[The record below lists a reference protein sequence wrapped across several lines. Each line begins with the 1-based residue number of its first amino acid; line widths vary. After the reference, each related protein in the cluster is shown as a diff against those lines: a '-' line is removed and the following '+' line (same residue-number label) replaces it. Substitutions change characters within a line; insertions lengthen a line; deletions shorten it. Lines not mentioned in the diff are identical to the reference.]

1 MKVGSVQLFLCILI
15 ADQHGCVYDP
25 HRDDDSR
32 RYLMGEQ
39 NIREHTDEST
49 RHAFMKS
56 LLSEVQA
63 LEAMLG
69 KGMVESGV
77 SRIGAEQEMFL
88 IDKAQKP
95 ALTALDVLARIDDP
109 RFTHELGLFNIEA
122 NLSVQELKSDCL
134 SRMEAEAQEVYASAR
149 EAAHQCDS
157 EIALVGILPT
167 LTKKHLGLDAMVPT
181 PRYFA
186 LNDAILALRGGD
198 LRFTINGIDQLTV
211 NHDNLML
218 EACNTSFQVHFQV
231 SPENFAHLYN
241 IAQTI
246 TGPLLAAAVNSPI
259 LLGKRLWHET
269 RISVF
274 EYSVDAR
281 SATHQTRGLKPRV
294 HFGDHWVD
302 DSVTE
307 IFKEDIARF
316 RVILTT
322 ETEDDP
328 LAMVAQGIAPKLKA
342 LCLHNGTV
350 YRWNRA
356 CYGVHNGVPH
366 LRIENRVIPSGPTV
380 LDEIANTAFFVGM
393 MAGMSKEIDDV
404 RVLIPFEDVKSNFM
418 AAARDGI
425 RAQMNWFGDTHMPA
439 KQLILEYLLPLAEK
453 GLQEYAVDQGDI
465 DRYLG
470 VLRDRVTTRRT
481 GARWALESLNN
492 MQDRGTSDQRLRCL
506 VASMVDQQT
515 TGRPISDWGLAD
527 FCEELDWRE
536 SYLKV
541 SQFMATDLFTVR
553 PDDIVDFA
561 ATLMDWRHVRHV
573 PVEGDD
579 GELVGLVSHRALLR
593 LVATGRV
600 GGEHK
605 VTVREIMTRNPVTVN
620 SDATTVEAIRLMRE
634 AQVACLPVVDKG
646 KLLGLVTEHDLIVV
660 SSHLLERYLAEA
672 E

>member
-1 MKVGSVQLFLCILI
+1 
-15 ADQHGCVYDP
+15 
-25 HRDDDSR
+25 
-32 RYLMGEQ
+32 MGEQ
-39 NIREHTDEST
+39 NIEEFADEAT
-49 RHAFMKS
+49 RQEFMKS
-56 LLSEVQA
+56 LLEEVRA
-63 LEAMLG
+63 LEAMLE

-88 IDKAQKP
+88 VNKAQQP
-95 ALTALDVLARIDDP
+95 ALTALAVLKELDDE

-122 NLSVQELKSDCL
+122 NLSVQEFKADCL
-134 SRMEAEAQEVYASAR
+134 SRMEKEAQDIYAKAC
-149 EAAHQCDS
+149 EAAHKCDS
-157 EIALVGILPT
+157 EIVLVGILPT
-167 LTKKHLGLDAMVPT
+167 LTKKNLGLDSMVPI
-181 PRYFA
+181 PRYHA
-186 LNDAILALRGGD
+186 LNNAIMALRGDD
-198 LRFTINGIDQLTV
+198 LQFTINGTDQLTV
-211 NHDNLML
+211 KHDNLML

-231 SPENFAHLYN
+231 SPDDFARLYN
-241 IAQTI
+241 IAQTV

-294 HFGDHWVD
+294 HFGDHWVEE
-302 DSVTE
+302 SVTE
-307 IFKEDIARF
+307 LFKEDIARF

-322 ETEDDP
+322 ETEDNP
-328 LAMVAQGIAPKLKA
+328 LAMVAQGLAPKLKA

-356 CYGVHNGVPH
+356 CYGTHNGIPH

-380 LDEIANTAFFVGM
+380 LDEIANAAFFVGM
-393 MAGMSKEIDDV
+393 MAGMADKYPDV
-404 RVLIPFEDVKSNFM
+404 REHITFADIKANFM

-439 KQLILEYLLPLAEK
+439 RELILEQLLPLAEH
-453 GLQEYAVDQGDI
+453 GLNKYGLNKDDI
-465 DRYLG
+465 EFYLG
-470 VLRDRVTTRRT
+470 VIRDRVATRRN

-492 MQDRGTSDQRLRCL
+492 MNGRGTEDQRLRCL
-506 VASMVDQQT
+506 VSNMIEQQS
-515 TGRPISDWGLAD
+515 TGKPISDWGLAE
-527 FCEELDWRE
+527 FCEHQDWRE

-561 ATLMDWRHVRHV
+561 ATLMDWRHVRHI

-579 GELVGLVSHRALLR
+579 GELVGLLSHRALLR

-600 GGEHK
+600 GSDHK
-605 VTVREIMTRNPVTVN
+605 VTVREIMTRRPVTVN
-620 SDATTVEAIRLMRE
+620 SDATTVDAIRLMRK
-634 AQVACLPVVDKG
+634 AQVACLPVVDDG
-646 KLLGLVTEHDLIVV
+646 KLLGLVTEHDLIMVA
-660 SSHLLERYLAEA
+660 SHLLERYLDDNN
-672 E
+672 

>member
-1 MKVGSVQLFLCILI
+1 
-15 ADQHGCVYDP
+15 
-25 HRDDDSR
+25 
-32 RYLMGEQ
+32 MGEQ
-39 NIREHTDEST
+39 NIVEDASEST
-49 RHAFMKS
+49 RQEFMKS
-56 LLSEVQA
+56 LLEEVRA
-63 LEAMLG
+63 LEAMLD

-88 IDKAQKP
+88 IDEAHKP
-95 ALTALDVLARIDDP
+95 ALTGLDVLKELDDD

-122 NLSVQELKSDCL
+122 NLAVQEFQSDCL
-134 SRMEAEAQEVYASAR
+134 SRMEAEAQEVYAKAR
-149 EAAHQCDS
+149 EAAHKCNS

-167 LTKKHLGLDAMVPT
+167 LTKNNLGLDSMVPL
-181 PRYFA
+181 PRYHA
-186 LNDAILALRGGD
+186 LNEAFMALRGHD
-198 LRFTINGIDQLTV
+198 LQFTINGIDQLIV
-211 NHDNLML
+211 KHDNLMV

-231 SPENFAHLYN
+231 NPEDFARLYN
-241 IAQTI
+241 IAQVV

-281 SATHQTRGLKPRV
+281 STTHQARGLQPRV
-294 HFGDHWVD
+294 HFGNDWVD
-302 DSVTE
+302 KSVTE

-316 RVILTT
+316 RVLLTT

-380 LDEIANTAFFVGM
+380 IDEIANTAFFVGM
-393 MAGMSKEIDDV
+393 MAGMSEKYKDIRDEIT
-404 RVLIPFEDVKSNFM
+404 FQDVKANFM
-418 AAARDGI
+418 AAARAGI

-439 KQLILEYLLPLAEK
+439 RKLILDELLPLAES
-453 GLQEYAVDQGDI
+453 GLIKYGVDQKDI
-465 DRYLG
+465 DKYLG
-470 VLRDRVTTRRT
+470 VLRDRVSTRRN
-481 GARWALESLNN
+481 GARWALESLNE
-492 MQDRGTSDQRLRCL
+492 MHEQGTEDQRMRCL
-506 VASMVDQQT
+506 VSSMVEQQT
-515 TGRPISDWGLAD
+515 TGRPISEWVLAEFRED
-527 FCEELDWRE
+527 QGWRE

-579 GELVGLVSHRALLR
+579 GELIGLVSHRALLR
-593 LVATGRV
+593 LVAEGRV

-605 VTVREIMTRNPVTVN
+605 VTVKEIMTLNPVTVG
-620 SDATTVEAIRLMRE
+620 SDATTVDAIRLMRK
-634 AQVACLPVVDKG
+634 AKVACLPVVENG

-660 SSHLLERYLAEA
+660 ASHLLERYLESNK
-672 E
+672 

>member
-1 MKVGSVQLFLCILI
+1 
-15 ADQHGCVYDP
+15 
-25 HRDDDSR
+25 
-32 RYLMGEQ
+32 MGEQ
-39 NIREHTDEST
+39 DIKEHADEST
-49 RHAFMKS
+49 RQAFMKS
-56 LLSEVQA
+56 LLEEVRA
-63 LEAMLG
+63 LEAMLE

-88 IDKAQKP
+88 INQAKQP
-95 ALTALDVLARIDDP
+95 ALTALDVLKELDDE

-122 NLSVQELKSDCL
+122 NLSVQEFHSDCL
-134 SRMEAEAQEVYASAR
+134 SRMEAETQEVYAKAR
-149 EAAHQCDS
+149 KAAAACGSD
-157 EIALVGILPT
+157 IALVGILPT
-167 LTKKHLGLDAMVPT
+167 LTKKNLGLDSMVPT
-181 PRYFA
+181 PRYYA
-186 LNDAILALRGGD
+186 LNDAIMALRGDD
-198 LRFTINGIDQLTV
+198 LQFTINGIDQLVVT
-211 NHDNLML
+211 HDNLML

-231 SPENFAHLYN
+231 SPDSFAKLYN

-246 TGPLLAAAVNSPI
+246 TGPLLAASVNSPI

-294 HFGDHWVD
+294 HFGDRWVD
-302 DSVTE
+302 ESVTE

-316 RVILTT
+316 RVILTA

-356 CYGVHNGVPH
+356 CYGVHNGVAH

-380 LDEIANTAFFVGM
+380 VDEIANTAFFVGM
-393 MAGMSKEIDDV
+393 MAGMAEKIDDV
-404 RVLIPFEDVKSNFM
+404 RELIPFDDIKANFM
-418 AAARDGI
+418 AAAREGI
-425 RAQMNWFGDTHMPA
+425 RAQMNWFGDTHLPA
-439 KQLILEYLLPLAEK
+439 KELILEHLLPLAGE
-453 GLQEYAVDQGDI
+453 GLQKHGVDQKDI

-470 VLRDRVTTRRT
+470 IIRDRVTTRRT
-481 GARWALESLNN
+481 GSRWALESLNN
-492 MQDRGTSDQRLRCL
+492 MHGRGTNDQRLRCL
-506 VASMVDQQT
+506 VSSMVSQQSA
-515 TGRPISDWGLAD
+515 GHPISDWKLAD
-527 FCEELDWRE
+527 FCEQQNWRD

-600 GGEHK
+600 GGDHK
-605 VTVREIMTRNPVTVN
+605 VTVDEIMDRRPVTVN
-620 SDATTVEAIRLMRE
+620 SDATTVEAIRVMRE
-634 AQVACLPVVDKG
+634 AQVACLPVVDDG
-646 KLLGLVTEHDLIVV
+646 KLLGLITEHDLLVV
-660 SSHLLERYLAEA
+660 SSHLLESYLDDGQ
-672 E
+672 

>member
-1 MKVGSVQLFLCILI
+1 
-15 ADQHGCVYDP
+15 
-25 HRDDDSR
+25 
-32 RYLMGEQ
+32 MGEQ
-39 NIREHTDEST
+39 NIEEFADEAT
-49 RHAFMKS
+49 RQEFMKS
-56 LLSEVQA
+56 LLEEVRA
-63 LEAMLG
+63 LEAMLE

-88 IDKAQKP
+88 VNKAQQP
-95 ALTALDVLARIDDP
+95 ALTALDVLKELDDE

-122 NLSVQELKSDCL
+122 NLSVQEFKADCL
-134 SRMEAEAQEVYASAR
+134 SRMEKEAQDIYAKAR
-149 EAAHQCDS
+149 EAAHKCDS
-157 EIALVGILPT
+157 EIVLVGILPT
-167 LTKKHLGLDAMVPT
+167 LTKKNLGLDSMVPI
-181 PRYFA
+181 PRYHA
-186 LNDAILALRGGD
+186 LNNAIMALRGDD
-198 LRFTINGIDQLTV
+198 LQFTINGTDQLTV
-211 NHDNLML
+211 KHDNLML

-231 SPENFAHLYN
+231 SPDDFARLYN
-241 IAQTI
+241 IAQTV

-294 HFGDHWVD
+294 HFGDHWVEE
-302 DSVTE
+302 SVTE
-307 IFKEDIARF
+307 LFKEDIARF

-322 ETEDDP
+322 ETEDNP
-328 LAMVAQGIAPKLKA
+328 LAMVAQGLAPKLKA

-356 CYGVHNGVPH
+356 CYGTHNGIPH

-380 LDEIANTAFFVGM
+380 LDEIANAAFFVGM
-393 MAGMSKEIDDV
+393 MAGMADKYPDV
-404 RVLIPFEDVKSNFM
+404 REHITFADIKANFM

-439 KQLILEYLLPLAEK
+439 RELILEQLLPLAEH
-453 GLQEYAVDQGDI
+453 GLNKYGLNKDDI
-465 DRYLG
+465 EFYLG
-470 VLRDRVTTRRT
+470 VIRDRVATRRN

-492 MQDRGTSDQRLRCL
+492 MNGRGTEDQRLRCL
-506 VASMVDQQT
+506 VSNMIEQQS
-515 TGRPISDWGLAD
+515 TGKPISDWGLAE
-527 FCEELDWRE
+527 FCEHQDWRE

-561 ATLMDWRHVRHV
+561 ATLMDWRHVRHI

-579 GELVGLVSHRALLR
+579 GELVGLLSHRALLR

-600 GGEHK
+600 GSDHK
-605 VTVREIMTRNPVTVN
+605 VTVREIMTRRPVTVN
-620 SDATTVEAIRLMRE
+620 SDATTVDAIRLMRK
-634 AQVACLPVVDKG
+634 AQVACLPVVDDG
-646 KLLGLVTEHDLIVV
+646 KLLGLVTEHDLIMVA
-660 SSHLLERYLAEA
+660 SHLLERYLDDNN
-672 E
+672 

>member
-1 MKVGSVQLFLCILI
+1 
-15 ADQHGCVYDP
+15 
-25 HRDDDSR
+25 
-32 RYLMGEQ
+32 MGEQ
-39 NIREHTDEST
+39 NIVEDADESV
-49 RHAFMKS
+49 RQAFMKS
-56 LLSEVQA
+56 LLEEVRA
-63 LEAMLG
+63 LETML
-69 KGMVESGV
+69 KTGMVESGV

-88 IDKAQKP
+88 IDKAHKP
-95 ALTALDVLARIDDP
+95 ALTALEVLDKLDDK

-134 SRMEAEAQEVYASAR
+134 SRMESEAQEVYAKAR

-167 LTKKHLGLDAMVPT
+167 LTMNNLGLESMVPI
-181 PRYFA
+181 PRYHA
-186 LNDAILALRGGD
+186 LNQAFMTLRGHN
-198 LRFTINGIDQLTV
+198 LQFTINGTDQLTV

-231 SPENFAHLYN
+231 SPEDFARLYN
-241 IAQTI
+241 IAQVV

-281 SATHQTRGLKPRV
+281 STTHQSRGLKPRV
-294 HFGDHWVD
+294 HFGNHWVENC
-302 DSVTE
+302 VTE

-316 RVILTT
+316 RVLLTT

-356 CYGVHNGVPH
+356 CYGVHNGIPH

-380 LDEIANTAFFVGM
+380 IDEIANTAFFVGM
-393 MAGMSKEIDDV
+393 MAGMSDKYKDIREQIT
-404 RVLIPFEDVKSNFM
+404 FQDVKANFM
-418 AAARDGI
+418 AAARAGI

-439 KQLILEYLLPLAEK
+439 RKLILNELIPLAEH
-453 GLQEYAVDQGDI
+453 GLQKYGVDQGDI
-465 DRYLG
+465 DKYLG
-470 VLRDRVTTRRT
+470 VLHDRVDTRRN
-481 GARWALESLNN
+481 GARWALESLND
-492 MQDRGTSDQRLRCL
+492 MYEQGTEDQRMRCL
-506 VASMVDQQT
+506 VRSMVEQQT
-515 TGRPISDWGLAD
+515 TGRPISEWVLAD
-527 FCEELDWRE
+527 FCEDQGWRE

-561 ATLMDWRHVRHV
+561 ATLMDWKHVRHI
-573 PVEGDD
+573 PVEDDD
-579 GELVGLVSHRALLR
+579 GGLIGLVSHRALLR
-593 LVATGRV
+593 LVAEGRV

-605 VTVREIMTRNPVTVN
+605 VTVKEIMTRDPVTVD
-620 SDATTVEAIRLMRE
+620 SEATTVDAIRLMRK
-634 AQVACLPVVDKG
+634 AKVACLPVVEEG
-646 KLLGLVTEHDLIVV
+646 KLIGLITEHDLIVV
-660 SSHLLERYLAEA
+660 ASHLLEQYLE
-672 E
+672 ENK

>member
-1 MKVGSVQLFLCILI
+1 
-15 ADQHGCVYDP
+15 
-25 HRDDDSR
+25 
-32 RYLMGEQ
+32 MGEQ
-39 NIREHTDEST
+39 NIDEHASEASRQD
-49 RHAFMKS
+49 FMKS
-56 LLSEVQA
+56 LLEEVRA
-63 LEAMLG
+63 LEAMLD

-88 IDKAQKP
+88 INEARQP
-95 ALTALDVLARIDDP
+95 TLTALEVLEQLDDE

-122 NLSVQELKSDCL
+122 NLSVQGFHSDCL
-134 SRMEAEAQEVYASAR
+134 SRMEAEAQEVYAKAR
-149 EAAHQCDS
+149 EAAHRCDS

-167 LTKKHLGLDAMVPT
+167 LTKKNLGLDSMVPI
-181 PRYFA
+181 PRYHA
-186 LNDAILALRGGD
+186 LNDAFMALRGHD
-198 LRFTINGIDQLTV
+198 LQFTINGIDQLV
-211 NHDNLML
+211 VKHDNLML

-231 SPENFAHLYN
+231 SPEDFAHLYN
-241 IAQTI
+241 IAQVV
-246 TGPLLAAAVNSPI
+246 TGPLMAAAVNSPI

-281 SATHQTRGLKPRV
+281 STTHQTRGLKPRV
-294 HFGDHWVD
+294 HFGNQWVD
-302 DSVTE
+302 QSVTE

-322 ETEDDP
+322 DTEDDP

-356 CYGVHNGVPH
+356 CYGVHNGIPH

-393 MAGMSKEIDDV
+393 MAGMADKYEDV
-404 RVLIPFEDVKSNFM
+404 REMITFEDVKANFM

-439 KQLILEYLLPLAEK
+439 RELILDELLPLAET
-453 GLQEYAVDQGDI
+453 GLMKYGVNREDI

-470 VLRDRVTTRRT
+470 VLRDRVTTRRN
-481 GARWALESLNN
+481 GARWALESLQE
-492 MQDRGTSDQRLRCL
+492 MHGRGTEDQRLRCL
-506 VASMVDQQT
+506 VSSMVEQQT
-515 TGRPISDWGLAD
+515 KGRPISEWTLAD
-527 FCEELDWRE
+527 FCEQQNWRD
-536 SYLKV
+536 SYQTV

-579 GELVGLVSHRALLR
+579 GELVGLVSHRDLLR
-593 LVATGRV
+593 LVAQGRL
-600 GGEHK
+600 GGEHRVAVK
-605 VTVREIMTRNPVTVN
+605 EIMTRNPITVT
-620 SDATTVEAIRLMRE
+620 SDATTVEAIRRMRE
-634 AQVACLPVVDKG
+634 QRVACLPVVDNG
-646 KLLGLVTEHDLIVV
+646 KLLGLITEHDLIVV
-660 SSHLLERYLAEA
+660 SSHLLERYLE
-672 E
+672 EDK

>member
-1 MKVGSVQLFLCILI
+1 
-15 ADQHGCVYDP
+15 
-25 HRDDDSR
+25 
-32 RYLMGEQ
+32 MGEQ
-39 NIREHTDEST
+39 NIEEYST
-49 RHAFMKS
+49 ETSRQAFMKS
-56 LLSEVQA
+56 LLDEVRA
-63 LEAMLG
+63 LEAMLA

-88 IDKAQKP
+88 INAARKP
-95 ALTALDVLARIDDP
+95 ALTALDVLDELDDE

-122 NLSVQELKSDCL
+122 NLSVQEFNSDCL
-134 SRMEAEAQEVYASAR
+134 SRMEAEAQEVYAKAR
-149 EAAHQCDS
+149 VAAKKCDS

-167 LTKKHLGLDAMVPT
+167 LTKNNLGLDSMVPI
-181 PRYFA
+181 PRYHA
-186 LNDAILALRGGD
+186 LNEAIMALRGHD
-198 LRFTINGIDQLTV
+198 LQFTINGIDQLV
-211 NHDNLML
+211 VKHDNLML

-231 SPENFAHLYN
+231 SPDDFAHLYN
-241 IAQTI
+241 IAQVV
-246 TGPLLAAAVNSPI
+246 TGPLMAASVNSPI

-281 SATHQTRGLKPRV
+281 SATHQSRGLKPRV
-294 HFGDHWVD
+294 HFGDHWVNE
-302 DSVTE
+302 SVTE

-322 ETEDDP
+322 ETEDNP

-356 CYGVHNGVPH
+356 CYGVHNGIPH

-380 LDEIANTAFFVGM
+380 IDEIANTAFFVGM
-393 MAGMSKEIDDV
+393 MAGMADKYKDVRELITFDDV
-404 RVLIPFEDVKSNFM
+404 KANFM

-439 KQLILEYLLPLAEK
+439 RELILEELLPLAEQ
-453 GLQEYAVDQGDI
+453 GLQKYGVDQKDI
-465 DRYLG
+465 DLYLG
-470 VLRDRVTTRRT
+470 VLRDRVSTRRN
-481 GARWALESLNN
+481 GARWALESLNE
-492 MQDRGTSDQRLRCL
+492 MHGRGTEDQRLRCL
-506 VASMVDQQT
+506 VSSMVEQQI
-515 TGRPISDWGLAD
+515 TGRPISEWTLAE
-527 FCEELDWRE
+527 FCEQQDWRE

-593 LVATGRV
+593 LVAEGRV

-605 VTVREIMTRNPVTVN
+605 VTVKEIMTRNPVTVT
-620 SDATTVEAIRLMRE
+620 SDATTVDAIRVMRKE
-634 AQVACLPVVDKG
+634 KVACLPVVDNG
-646 KLLGLVTEHDLIVV
+646 KLHGLVTEHDLIVV
-660 SSHLLERYLAEA
+660 SSHLLERYLE
-672 E
+672 EDK

>member
-1 MKVGSVQLFLCILI
+1 LHFLF
-15 ADQHGCVYDP
+15 ADPHGCVYYH
-25 HRDDDSR
+25 HRVNCSR
-32 RYLMGEQ
+32 HRLMGEQ
-39 NIREHTDEST
+39 NIEEFADESA
-49 RHAFMKS
+49 RQAFMKS
-56 LLSEVQA
+56 LLEEVRA
-63 LEAMLG
+63 LEAMLD

-88 IDKAQKP
+88 INPAQKP
-95 ALTALDVLARIDDP
+95 ALTALEVLKHLDDD

-122 NLSVQELKSDCL
+122 NLSVQEFNSDCL
-134 SRMEAEAQEVYASAR
+134 SRMEAEAQEVYAKAR
-149 EAAHQCDS
+149 EAAHKCNS

-167 LTKKHLGLDAMVPT
+167 LTQKNLGLDSMVPT
-181 PRYFA
+181 PRYHA
-186 LNDAILALRGGD
+186 LNDAIMALRGDD
-198 LRFTINGIDQLTV
+198 LQFTINGIDKLSVQ
-211 NHDNLML
+211 HDNLML

-231 SPENFAHLYN
+231 SPGDFSRLYN
-241 IAQTI
+241 IAQTV

-281 SATHQTRGLKPRV
+281 SVTHQTRGLKPRV

-302 DSVTE
+302 ESVAE

-322 ETEDDP
+322 DTEDDP

-356 CYGVHNGVPH
+356 CYGVHNGIPH
-366 LRIENRVIPSGPTV
+366 LRIENRVMPSGPTV
-380 LDEIANTAFFVGM
+380 IDEIANTAFFVGM
-393 MAGMSKEIDDV
+393 MAGMAAEYDDV
-404 RVLIPFEDVKSNFM
+404 RELITFDDVKANFM

-439 KQLILEYLLPLAEK
+439 RELILDQLLPMAEH
-453 GLQEYAVDQGDI
+453 GLNKYGVDQKDI
-465 DRYLG
+465 ERYLG
-470 VLRDRVTTRRT
+470 VLRDRVATRRN

-492 MQDRGTSDQRLRCL
+492 MQDRGTQDQRLRCL
-506 VASMVDQQT
+506 VSSMVNQQSA
-515 TGRPISDWGLAD
+515 GRPISDWVLAE
-527 FCEELDWRE
+527 FCEKQNWRE

-579 GELVGLVSHRALLR
+579 GELVGLLSHRALLR

-600 GGEHK
+600 GREHK
-605 VTVREIMTRNPVTVN
+605 VTVKEIMTKHPVTVN
-620 SDATTVEAIRLMRE
+620 SDATTVDAIRLMRE
-634 AQVACLPVVDKG
+634 AQVACLPVVDQG
-646 KLLGLVTEHDLIVV
+646 KLLGLITEHDLLVV
-660 SSHLLERYLAEA
+660 SSHLLERYLE
-672 E
+672 EDS

>member
-1 MKVGSVQLFLCILI
+1 
-15 ADQHGCVYDP
+15 
-25 HRDDDSR
+25 
-32 RYLMGEQ
+32 MGEQ
-39 NIREHTDEST
+39 NIEEHASEAS
-49 RHAFMKS
+49 RQAFMKS
-56 LLSEVQA
+56 LLEEVRA
-63 LEAMLG
+63 LDAMLE

-88 IDKAQKP
+88 INEARQP
-95 ALTALDVLARIDDP
+95 ALTALMVLDQLDDD

-134 SRMEAEAQEVYASAR
+134 SRMEAEAQEVYAKAR
-149 EAAHQCDS
+149 EAAHKCDS

-167 LTKKHLGLDAMVPT
+167 LTKEHLGLDSMVPI
-181 PRYFA
+181 PRYHA
-186 LNDAILALRGGD
+186 LNEAVMALRGHD
-198 LRFTINGIDQLTV
+198 LQFTINGMDQLMV
-211 NHDNLML
+211 KHDNLML

-231 SPENFAHLYN
+231 SPEDFARLYN
-241 IAQTI
+241 IAQVV
-246 TGPLLAAAVNSPI
+246 TGPLMAAAVNSPV

-294 HFGDHWVD
+294 HFGNHWVNE
-302 DSVTE
+302 SASE

-322 ETEDDP
+322 ETEDNP

-380 LDEIANTAFFVGM
+380 IDEIANTAFFVGM
-393 MAGMSKEIDDV
+393 MAGMADKYDDIRDHITFDDV
-404 RVLIPFEDVKSNFM
+404 KANFI
-418 AAARDGI
+418 AAARAGI

-439 KQLILEYLLPLAEK
+439 RELILDELLPVAET
-453 GLQEYAVDQGDI
+453 GLQKYGVEQKDI
-465 DRYLG
+465 DKYLG
-470 VLRDRVTTRRT
+470 VLRERVATRRN
-481 GARWALESLNN
+481 GARWALESLNE
-492 MQDRGTSDQRLRCL
+492 MGGRGTDDQRMRCL
-506 VASMVDQQT
+506 VSSMVEQQIA
-515 TGRPISDWGLAD
+515 GRPISEWVLAR
-527 FCEELDWRE
+527 FCEQQNWRE

-541 SQFMATDLFTVR
+541 SQFMTTDLFTVR

-561 ATLMDWRHVRHV
+561 VSLMDWRHIRHV

-579 GELVGLVSHRALLR
+579 GELVGMLSHRAVFR
-593 LVATGRV
+593 LVAEGRF
-600 GGEHK
+600 GGDNK
-605 VTVREIMTRNPVTVN
+605 VAVKEMMIKNPATVN
-620 SDATTVEAIRLMRE
+620 SGATTVEAIRIMRD
-634 AQVACLPVVDKG
+634 AGVACLPVVDDG
-646 KLLGLVTEHDLIVV
+646 KLLGLITEHDLLEV
-660 SSHLLERYLAEA
+660 SSHLLERYLE
-672 E
+672 EEN